1 MDDGV
6 GVTGYFP
13 FLFLFSKD
21 NMHHIHASKQ
31 KIAIGKTRP
40 LLSVLGPLRVL
51 FQRVSTSFHL

>member
-6 GVTGYFP
+6 GVTGYFS
-13 FLFLFSKD
+13 FLFLFSTD
-21 NMHHIHASKQ
+21 DMHHIHASKQ

-51 FQRVSTSFHL
+51 FQRIKS